1 MTGRLHTCYSPV
13 RRSPAVKASFN
24 PDAPR
29 LACVR
34 PVASVHPEPGS
45 NSPLLYFNFFSF
57 FFFIWLGST
66 FVYQIF
72 FHPEQVL
79 FLLDEFPL
87 FLQSCF
93 PCAYCLSLSQ
103 LFQCSLY
110 LYALKSQHSLA
121 FPLKSECKINTFFQ
135 TTKIFLRKNLK
146 FFYLKNTNQSLT
158 NYISTQKHKSKK
170 IFF

>member
-1 MTGRLHTCYSPV
+1 MPLDLHVLGLSLAFILSQDQTLRCYIST
-13 RRSPAVKASFN
+13 
-24 PDAPR
+24 
-29 LACVR
+29 
-34 PVASVHPEPGS
+34 
-45 NSPLLYFNFFSF
+45 FSF
-57 FFFIWLGST
+57 FFFYLARFNFRLSDL
-66 FVYQIF
+66 

-110 LYALKSQHSLA
+110 FYALKSQHSLA

-135 TTKIFLRKNLK
+135 TEQTLHRNILLINIKYMFYNTYLRFTSQIRTKTKQILHTFV
-146 FFYLKNTNQSLT
+146 
-158 NYISTQKHKSKK
+158 
-170 IFF
+170 

>member
-1 MTGRLHTCYSPV
+1 MPLDLHVLGLSLAFILSQDQTLRCYIST
-13 RRSPAVKASFN
+13 
-24 PDAPR
+24 
-29 LACVR
+29 
-34 PVASVHPEPGS
+34 
-45 NSPLLYFNFFSF
+45 FSF

-110 LYALKSQHSLA
+110 LYALKSQHSIA

-135 TTKIFLRKNLK
+135 TTKIFLRKNQTKL
-146 FFYLKNTNQSLT
+146 FTTAIQTLLN
-158 NYISTQKHKSKK
+158 I
-170 IFF
+170 

>member
-1 MTGRLHTCYSPV
+1 MPLDLHVLGLSLAFILSQDQTLRCYIST
-13 RRSPAVKASFN
+13 
-24 PDAPR
+24 
-29 LACVR
+29 
-34 PVASVHPEPGS
+34 
-45 NSPLLYFNFFSF
+45 FSF

-110 LYALKSQHSLA
+110 LYALKSQHSIA

-135 TTKIFLRKNLK
+135 TEQTLHRNILLINVKYMFYNTYLHFTSQIRTKTKQILHTFV
-146 FFYLKNTNQSLT
+146 
-158 NYISTQKHKSKK
+158 
-170 IFF
+170 